1 MVSRT
6 QLPWMAP
13 LVTGLVSQEFFFVL
27 IKLIEALEICWILG
41 DQGSFLEEIQLITQV
56 LLLRKVLD
64 IFHEVV
70 IRDAREWVAHSG

>member
-70 IRDAREWVAHSG
+70 IRDTREWVAHSV